1 MERRIYKRIPV
12 GIGADII
19 SDSKNYGAYFSF
31 STRFIQEKPCI
42 YIAGNDGS
50 ILFLPIPS

>member
-19 SDSKNYGAYFSF
+19 SDSKNYGAYEF
-31 STRFIQEKPCI
+31 
-42 YIAGNDGS
+42 
-50 ILFLPIPS
+50 